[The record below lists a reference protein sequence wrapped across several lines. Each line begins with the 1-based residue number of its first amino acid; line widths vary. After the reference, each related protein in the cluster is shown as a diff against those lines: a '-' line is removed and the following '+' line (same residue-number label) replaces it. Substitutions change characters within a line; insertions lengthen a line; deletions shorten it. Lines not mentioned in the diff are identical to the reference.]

1 MGGFSS
7 GSRRLMASPLGRRRS
22 AARYRTGSRGLRF
35 TWAAGGWVV
44 AVRDGDADQAPVL
57 VVEEG

>member
-7 GSRRLMASPLGRRRS
+7 CSRRLMASPLGRRRS

-44 AVRDGDADQAPVL
+44 AVREGDADPAPVL
-57 VVEEG
+57 VVEEA